1 MTNKII
7 MQQNKSLVDV
17 VIELDLRTDEVQA
30 YYSNYLDLTNRK
42 ELTNIYLKLKNDFSL
57 FLYLFQKIS
66 CIITRK

>member
-1 MTNKII
+1 

-17 VIELDLRTDEVQA
+17 VIELDLSTDEVQA